1 MTTKDKDKDNDDYT
15 WLDESR
21 PSTYVSG
28 GMHVWQKEI
37 KDLWWICE
45 NQAKTA
51 FMDDSK
57 WRLAQRRLEKISKEY
72 EKIIEVIRVLQ
83 GEKDRLYKEIETM
96 RKDDVVSKL

>member
-1 MTTKDKDKDNDDYT
+1 MTTTTKNDNDNYT

-45 NQAKTA
+45 NHAKTA
-51 FMDDSK
+51 VMDDSK
-57 WRLAQRRLEKISKEY
+57 WRQAQRRLEKISKEY
-72 EKIIEVIRVLQ
+72 EKIIEVIKVLQ
-83 GEKDRLYKEIETM
+83 EEKDRLYKEIKTM
-96 RKDDVVSKL
+96 RKDEDVV